1 MKSLHLRSSFMIAV
15 ASTLISSML
24 LGAALI
30 SNVYAKTGNAEQS
43 KYNLDENCLDDHKGK
58 QITLTGSRSLETID
72 TDLDQQSDQ
81 DIKTVTDSDAKV
93 DKDAADDD
101 GNITGNLGLI
111 TPQVEILGA
120 DPFNPDVI
128 GIEQAPVGTQ
138 IDDDHFEIGNTFL
151 TRDDNGTPDDPN
163 DDTFKLTPLNDVD
176 KTKINS
182 DLDQDEDQRIKDTE
196 KFKKSF
202 PLKERREFNVCG
214 LPMGNIVDGFDFNEI
229 DGTKKS
235 DILLGTS
242 SADDMSGKGS
252 GDVIQGRDDDDVMH
266 GGAGDDSI
274 QGGFG
279 NDNIHGDDGDDAIF
293 AGPNDDYLN
302 GGNGNDE
309 LYAQDG
315 DDTLEGGPGANFFDC
330 GAGFDT
336 VVDFDP
342 SKGDVTNDNCEDVRT
357 AL

>member
-1 MKSLHLRSSFMIAV
+1 MIAV
-15 ASTLISSML
+15 TSTLIASML

-58 QITLTGSRSLETID
+58 QVTLTGSRSLETID
-72 TDLDQQSDQ
+72 TDLDQQSDI
-81 DIKTVTDSDAKV
+81 DTKTVSDSDAKV
-93 DKDAADDD
+93 DQDAADDD
-101 GNITGNLGLI
+101 GNIAGTLGLI
-111 TPQVEILGA
+111 SPQLVGSNPFDPDGA
-120 DPFNPDVI
+120 GS
-128 GIEQAPVGTQ
+128 GIFGPVGTQ
-138 IDDDHFEIGNTFL
+138 IDDNHFEIGNTFV
-151 TRDDNGTPDDPN
+151 TVDDNGTASLA
-163 DDTFKLTPLNDVD
+163 DDTVNITPLKDVD
-176 KTKINS
+176 KTKVNS

-252 GDVIQGRDDDDVMH
+252 GDVIQGRDDDDIMH

-330 GAGFDT
+330 GSGFDT